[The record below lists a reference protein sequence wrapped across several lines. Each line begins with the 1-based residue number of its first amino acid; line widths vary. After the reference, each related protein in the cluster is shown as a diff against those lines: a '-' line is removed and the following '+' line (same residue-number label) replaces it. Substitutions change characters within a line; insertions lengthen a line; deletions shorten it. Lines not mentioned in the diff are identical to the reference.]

1 MITQPTCGWTARRI
15 SVCLIVGCL
24 CVGLLG
30 LAGCRRKRDQV
41 PDSGSQAPA
50 TAPGASAASPA
61 PTASPTDGKSA
72 PTNQPLPPVASI
84 PANHFSTLSQ
94 ALLTFRRDKQR
105 APKDWQELITTGYL
119 KALPPAPPG
128 KRYTFHPQ
136 SLDVLMV
143 NQ

>member
-1 MITQPTCGWTARRI
+1 MIPQPACGWTARKI
-15 SVCLIVGCL
+15 SFCLIVGCL
-24 CVGLLG
+24 SVGLLG
-30 LAGCRRKRDQV
+30 SAGCRRKRDQV
-41 PDSGSQAPA
+41 QDSGSQAPA
-50 TAPGASAASPA
+50 AAPGSPAASPA
-61 PTASPTDGKSA
+61 PAALPTDGKSA
-72 PTNQPLPPVASI
+72 PASQSLPPVASI

>member
-1 MITQPTCGWTARRI
+1 MITQPRCGWTARKV
-15 SVCLIVGCL
+15 SVCLLVGCL
-24 CVGLLG
+24 CLGLLG
-30 LAGCRRKRDQV
+30 SAGCRRKRDQG
-41 PDSGSQAPA
+41 PNSGSQAPA
-50 TAPGASAASPA
+50 ADPGAPAAPPGLTAPA
-61 PTASPTDGKSA
+61 TDSKSA
-72 PTNQPLPPVASI
+72 PASQSLPPVASI

>member
-1 MITQPTCGWTARRI
+1 MIPQPACGWTARKI
-15 SVCLIVGCL
+15 SFCLIVGCL
-24 CVGLLG
+24 SVGLLG
-30 LAGCRRKRDQV
+30 SAACRRKRDQV
-41 PDSGSQAPA
+41 QDSGSQAPA
-50 TAPGASAASPA
+50 AAPGSPAASPA
-61 PTASPTDGKSA
+61 PAALPTDGKSA
-72 PTNQPLPPVASI
+72 PASQSLPPVASI